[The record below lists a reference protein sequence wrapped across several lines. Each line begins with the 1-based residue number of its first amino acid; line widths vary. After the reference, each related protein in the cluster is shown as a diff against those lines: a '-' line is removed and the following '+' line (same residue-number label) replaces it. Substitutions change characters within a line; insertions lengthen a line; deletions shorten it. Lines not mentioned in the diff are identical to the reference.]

1 MTEDHNKF
9 IRKIEVTHERKLTT
23 EERLSIAIA
32 DSKDFQL
39 LLLEQSELKDY
50 VKARKED
57 FKHKLER
64 HHENQKIVSS
74 GVETVKE
81 DLEGEYDIKEQRVVV
96 YNKDNEYVSDRKLSK
111 DELAEAMELHQQDLD
126 AKRAQKAKQNLKNG
140 MKLQLEIAN

>member
-1 MTEDHNKF
+1 MTEDRNKF
-9 IRKIEVTHERKLTT
+9 TRKIETTHERKLTT
-23 EERLSIAIA
+23 EERLAIAIA

-64 HHENQKIVSS
+64 HYENQKIVSS
-74 GVETVKE
+74 GVETVTE
-81 DLEGEYDIKEQRVVV
+81 DLEGEYDIKEQKVVI

-126 AKRAQKAKQNLKNG
+126 AKRSQKAKQNLKSG